1 MSVSLSERIR
11 KILEESCMI
20 KKYVE
25 PNGGCIVHNVLDT
38 KDETIPNGYNS
49 FLDYWEKK
57 SGKACPKECQAISL
71 HFKDDGTPADATDLV
86 GAHVRID
93 GKSCPDDEA
102 WIVPLCKHC
111 NRDENTEPILL
122 PEGTVFVPI
131 KMDKTHKTAGQ

>member
-1 MSVSLSERIR
+1 MQFSLSERIR

-20 KKYVE
+20 KKYVA

-38 KDETIPNGYNS
+38 KDEPIPTGYNS
-49 FLDYWEKK
+49 FLDYWETK
-57 SGKACPKECQAISL
+57 SALVRPNACQANDSHL
-71 HFKDDGTPADATDLV
+71 KEDGTSADKTDLV

-93 GKSCPDDEA
+93 GEPCPDDEA

-111 NRDENTEPILL
+111 NRDENTEPIPL
-122 PEGTVFVPI
+122 PGGTVFVPI

>member
-1 MSVSLSERIR
+1 MSFSLSEKIR

-20 KKYVE
+20 KKYVA

-38 KDETIPNGYNS
+38 KGEPIPTGYNS

-57 SGKACPKECQAISL
+57 SGQACPKECQAVDPHL
-71 HFKDDGTPADATDLV
+71 KEDNTLVDTTDLV
-86 GAHVRID
+86 GAHVRIE
-93 GKSCPDDEA
+93 GESCSEDEA

-111 NRDENTEPILL
+111 NRDENVKSIRL

-131 KMDKTHKTAGQ
+131 KMDKKHKTAG